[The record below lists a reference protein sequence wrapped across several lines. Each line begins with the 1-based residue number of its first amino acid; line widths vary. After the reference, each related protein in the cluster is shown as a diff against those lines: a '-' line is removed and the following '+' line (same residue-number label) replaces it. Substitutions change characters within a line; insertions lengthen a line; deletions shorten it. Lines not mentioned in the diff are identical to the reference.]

1 MHLDELVNGHLSIV
15 SRVQII
21 VFFILFWGCFSWKWC
36 TIYLFLDSLTWKL
49 RSKFGIDIFNV
60 SKINFIDCITWPLK
74 HSFMGQKL
82 SYFLFFTINLRF
94 FLMKLLHDI
103 FFYFLTS
110 KLWNKI
116 ITDIFN
122 VSKTNF
128 INFITW
134 PLKHFFKGWKHSFF
148 IFYY

>member
-1 MHLDELVNGHLSIV
+1 
-15 SRVQII
+15 
-21 VFFILFWGCFSWKWC
+21 
-36 TIYLFLDSLTWKL
+36 
-49 RSKFGIDIFNV
+49 
-60 SKINFIDCITWPLK
+60 
-74 HSFMGQKL
+74 
-82 SYFLFFTINLRF
+82 
-94 FLMKLLHDI
+94 MKLLHDI

-134 PLKHFFKGWKHSFF
+134 SLKHNITWHDHFNIIFKTTLEGYLNIIDPIIKT
-148 IFYY
+148 FYTLMTKTMTSGTR